1 MTLILDVTMQSVTL
15 RLLEAVLQQAQ
26 QAADALHNP
35 LEVALAKL
43 VTASFQ
49 GVSDAPPDMQPIL
62 AGMAWLSN
70 RELWQIAHGQM
81 LGEQQEQMRS
91 LAEAQTTR
99 SLTRKEQATLDALRQ
114 EYGQITLT
122 KAHAYALLSLRS
134 AQPLLSTE

>member
-1 MTLILDVTMQSVTL
+1 
-15 RLLEAVLQQAQ
+15 
-26 QAADALHNP
+26 
-35 LEVALAKL
+35 
-43 VTASFQ
+43 
-49 GVSDAPPDMQPIL
+49 MQPIL